1 MKREKDTFSYL
12 IRTIGHMVQ
21 CMQDKCLV
29 HYGLTNQQARLI
41 GEIYELSKKK
51 KVFGR
56 KELEQAL
63 NLKGPSVTSLLH
75 GLEKKKLIE
84 TVPSE
89 TDARRKILK
98 VTEEGQNLLKH
109 MNIVFEA
116 TENQLL
122 ECLTG
127 EEKDKFKE
135 FLAVA
140 YENVSMK

>member
-12 IRTIGHMVQ
+12 IRTISHSIQ
-21 CMQDKCLV
+21 CMQDKCLL

-51 KVFGR
+51 KIFGR
-56 KELEQAL
+56 KELELAL

-84 TVPSE
+84 TVQSE
-89 TDARRKILK
+89 VDARRKVLK
-98 VTEEGQNLLKH
+98 VTEEGESLIKH
-109 MNIVFEA
+109 MNVVFEA

-122 ECLTG
+122 DCLTD
-127 EEKDKFKE
+127 EEKTTFKE

-140 YENVSMK
+140 YDNIRI